1 PSVGLCELAWNAF
14 DEDAAMVDIRIETNE
29 LGGIEQIVVEDD
41 GNGMTMERASSS
53 FAAVGDSWKLMP
65 GTLSRGKRPVHGRHG
80 RGRYAAFGLGYS
92 VQWTSTAVAVVG
104 GLTTVHIMGSRSDLQ
119 YMDITSG
126 AAETSKAGTRVTIGL
141 ITDETLA
148 AFDQSAELQKQLLTE
163 FALHLDRFRDFK
175 ILFLGEAI

>member
-1 PSVGLCELAWNAF
+1 
-14 DEDAAMVDIRIETNE
+14 
-29 LGGIEQIVVEDD
+29 
-41 GNGMTMERASSS
+41 
-53 FAAVGDSWKLMP
+53 
-65 GTLSRGKRPVHGRHG
+65 RPVHGRHG

-175 ILFLGEAI
+175 ILFLGEAIHPETVIETKETLPLSLPEHIEGTATLTVIEWMLTDVERRLYLC